1 MPFSLGHGLATS
13 VGYSFGYVYFRR
25 YFRLHKEPPSW
36 FALVVTHAG
45 RTAWPAA
52 SVVVTASSQD
62 VNERGCGLNLAGRLG
77 FEPRQSAPKAL
88 DLPLVD
94 RPVKQ
99 TSQPALDFGPPIR
112 PKTGQIG
119 QKGT

>member
-52 SVVVTASSQD
+52 SVVITASSQD

-94 RPVKQ
+94 RPVK
-99 TSQPALDFGPPIR
+99 LNLGVFYNHRPPVCL
-112 PKTGQIG
+112 TGQG
-119 QKGT
+119 FCSH